1 MMGMDDTST
10 IYYGSVGFEDA
21 DEDNQDLNNLNYT
34 QTNIDPSQL
43 IS

>member
-21 DEDNQDLNNLNYT
+21 DEDDQPLN
-34 QTNIDPSQL
+34 D
-43 IS
+43 

>member
-21 DEDNQDLNNLNYT
+21 DEQHLNNLNNT
-34 QTNIDPSQL
+34 QTNIDSSQL

>member
-21 DEDNQDLNNLNYT
+21 DEDDKHLNDQDNT
-34 QTNIDPSQL
+34 
-43 IS
+43 

>member
-10 IYYGSVGFEDA
+10 INYGSVGFEDA
-21 DEDNQDLNNLNYT
+21 DEDDQHLNNLNYS
-34 QTNIDPSQL
+34 QTNIDSSQL

>member
-21 DEDNQDLNNLNYT
+21 DADDQHLN
-34 QTNIDPSQL
+34 D
-43 IS
+43 